1 MDKLGVKHV
10 LLSSYNPQSNGA
22 AERVCK
28 SIHEL
33 LEKRGGKRTHQME
46 LGELCFKVNSIVQPG
61 GRGSA
66 AERFLKRSPKTFLPG
81 TMRDHIDHVEMVKKR
96 HEHQVSLSL
105 KKGSTSFDEFLPGG
119 RVVIQ
124 DNSSGKWLEEGV
136 IDQEKIIRQM
146 QPYQMQMQPLQPLQ
160 VPDLA
165 APVAQPAY
173 RSQYRPASIS
183 EPEAMED
190 SMEKYRT

>member
-1 MDKLGVKHV
+1 MAVADYGSRAPISEENPREFRISNNDIGIKVKTNRVKRLNIRDHSLTKL
-10 LLSSYNPQSNGA
+10 
-22 AERVCK
+22 AE
-28 SIHEL
+28 I
-33 LEKRGGKRTHQME
+33 
-46 LGELCFKVNSIVQPG
+46 CFKVNSISQPC

-136 IDQEKIIRQM
+136 IDQARRAFNPMKSRWKT
-146 QPYQMQMQPLQPLQ
+146 
-160 VPDLA
+160 
-165 APVAQPAY
+165 
-173 RSQYRPASIS
+173 
-183 EPEAMED
+183 EPPK
-190 SMEKYRT
+190 SGTKGS

>member
-1 MDKLGVKHV
+1 MKHV
-10 LLSSYNPQSNGA
+10 LPSSCNTQSNGA

-28 SIHEL
+28 S
-33 LEKRGGKRTHQME
+33 KREVIENRGRKRTDQME
-46 LGELCFKVNSIVQPG
+46 LSELFFKVNSIVQPG

-136 IDQEKIIRQM
+136 IDQARRAFNPMKSRWKT
-146 QPYQMQMQPLQPLQ
+146 
-160 VPDLA
+160 
-165 APVAQPAY
+165 
-173 RSQYRPASIS
+173 
-183 EPEAMED
+183 EPPK
-190 SMEKYRT
+190 SGTKGS